1 VRYNM
6 RHSLNWKY
14 GVVVGLG
21 LLAFISIG
29 VLLYK
34 NVAPVINAVETRRS
48 AESILAHL
56 DSMLSGLQN
65 LEASERAYVLNGRM
79 TYRDHYQAAENKI
92 QQETA
97 ALKMLTVN
105 YADQQRRF
113 ALLEFQIVKR
123 LEYSHQLIDV
133 LEKKG
138 RRSAENMA
146 KTGGD
151 EEIAKNIENTVTDM
165 RNAQNELLEQ
175 QDSLINPGIRASVRL
190 IVISYLAA
198 ILIVLLVGAVALR
211 EYRLRRRAEEMR
223 ERLSLTVDQAT
234 DLVVVTDLT
243 GKIEYVNRAVEE
255 TTGYTAAELIGKS
268 RDLWHSGKHDA
279 EFFQKKFDTVRS
291 GGTFQAT
298 VTYRKKNGE
307 LFYLLDTLTPLRDPA
322 GNITHIVSTGRDITC
337 QKSLEERVDYL
348 AYFDAL
354 TGMPNRALFVERL
367 QKGIAQARNSST
379 HMAVLAIDI
388 DRFKL
393 INDVFGFDAG
403 DELLKVI
410 TERILASVG
419 EGDTVARVGNDEFD
433 VVLHNIA
440 RPSDVVSGVNKI
452 MKKISQSVILRGEE
466 IIMSFA
472 IGVTLF
478 PNDGEDAETLMRNAH
493 LALRKAKA
501 QGKNNYQF
509 YTPGIIE
516 RASDFLVME
525 KRLSSAL
532 KKEEYLVYYQP
543 YVDMTT
549 RRFGGAEALIKWKSD
564 KHGMVS
570 PKKFI
575 PMLEDTGMIVDVG
588 EWVLKTA
595 CRQIKEWE
603 RVGSL
608 FPVAVNLSSIQ
619 FHDKYVVEMVE
630 NAIKEAEVD
639 PEWLT
644 LEVTEGIAMHDLDYT
659 SKVLSDLKKLGVS
672 ISIDDFGTGYS
683 SLSYL
688 KKLPVDN
695 VKIDISF
702 VKDITTDPDS
712 ASIVMAITSLA
723 RNLNLKTIAEGVETE
738 EQCKILRLLR
748 CDMGQGFFFSP
759 ALSPE
764 EFGKLLC
771 KSRTIIAASGES
783 C

>member
-1 VRYNM
+1 M
-6 RHSLNWKY
+6 GHSLNLKY
-14 GVVVGLG
+14 SVVVGLG
-21 LLAFISIG
+21 LLAFIGIG
-29 VLLYK
+29 VLLYES
-34 NVAPVINAVETRRS
+34 VAPVINALETRRS
-48 AESILAHL
+48 AEGILTHL
-56 DSMLSGLQN
+56 DGVLSGLQD
-65 LEASERAYVLNGRM
+65 LEASEREYVLSGRKN
-79 TYRDHYQAAENKI
+79 YRDSYQAAVNKI

-105 YADQQRRF
+105 YPDQQRRF

-133 LEKKG
+133 LEKQG

-146 KTGGD
+146 KTDGD
-151 EEIAKNIENTVTDM
+151 EEIAENIGNTVTDM
-165 RNAQNELLEQ
+165 RNAQNELLKQ
-175 QDSLINPGIRASVRL
+175 QDRLINPRIRTSVTL

-198 ILIVLLVGAVALR
+198 ILIVLLFGAVALR
-211 EYRLRRRAEEMR
+211 EHRLRRRADELR
-223 ERLSLTVDQAT
+223 KRLSMTVDQAT

-255 TTGYTAAELIGKS
+255 TTGYAAAELLGKS

-279 EFFQKKFDTVRS
+279 EFFQKKRDTVRS

-298 VTYRKKNGE
+298 VTYRKKNGD
-307 LFYLLDTLTPLRDPA
+307 LFYLFDTLTPLRDAA
-322 GNITHIVSTGRDITC
+322 GNITHIVSTGRDITS

-354 TGMPNRALFVERL
+354 TGVPNRALFVERL
-367 QKGIAQARNSST
+367 QEGIGQAQSSST

-440 RPSDVVSGVNKI
+440 RPSDVVSAVDKI

-478 PNDGEDAETLMRNAH
+478 PDDGEDAETLMRNAH

-501 QGKNNYQF
+501 LGKNNFQF

-516 RASDFLVME
+516 KASDFLVME

-564 KHGMVS
+564 KHGLVS

-575 PMLEDTGMIVDVG
+575 PMLEDTGMIIDVG

-595 CRQIKEWE
+595 CRQIKEWD
-603 RVGSL
+603 RGGSL
-608 FPVAVNLSSIQ
+608 FPVAVNLSSMQ
-619 FHDKYVVEMVE
+619 FHDKYLVEMVE
-630 NAIKEAEVD
+630 NAIKEAGVD
-639 PEWLT
+639 PACLT
-644 LEVTEGIAMHDLDYT
+644 LEVTEGIVMHDLDYT

-672 ISIDDFGTGYS
+672 ISVDDFGTGYS

-695 VKIDISF
+695 VKIDMAF
-702 VKDITTDPDS
+702 VKDITTDPDA

-738 EQCKILRLLR
+738 EQWKILRLLR
-748 CDMGQGFFFSP
+748 CDMGQGFYFSP

-764 EFGKLLC
+764 EFGKLLV
-771 KSRTIIAASGES
+771 
-783 C
+783 

>member
-1 VRYNM
+1 MATIGWWLIVRCNM
-6 RHSLNWKY
+6 RHTLNWKY
-14 GVVVGLG
+14 GLVVGLG
-21 LLAFISIG
+21 MLAFIGIG
-29 VLLYK
+29 VLLYE
-34 NVAPVINAVETRRS
+34 NVVPVINALETRRS
-48 AESILAHL
+48 AEGIIAHL
-56 DSMLSGLQN
+56 DGVLSGLQN
-65 LEASERAYVLNGRM
+65 LEAREREYVLSGRIN
-79 TYRDHYQAAENKI
+79 YRDSYQAAVNKI

-105 YADQQRRF
+105 YPDQQRRF

-123 LEYSHQLIDV
+123 VEYSHQLIDV
-133 LEKKG
+133 LEKQG
-138 RRSAENMA
+138 HTSVENM
-146 KTGGD
+146 TLPGGD
-151 EEIAKNIENTVTDM
+151 GEITQNIRNTVMDM
-165 RNAQNELLEQ
+165 RNAQNEILEQ
-175 QDSLINPGIRASVRL
+175 QDSLINPAIRTSVTLIGIC
-190 IVISYLAA
+190 YLAA
-198 ILIVLLVGAVALR
+198 IMIVLLFGAVALR

-223 ERLSLTVDQAT
+223 KQLSLTVDQAT

-243 GKIEYVNRAVEE
+243 GKIEYVNRAVEK
-255 TTGYTAAELIGKS
+255 TTGYTAAELLGKS

-279 EFFQKKFDTVRS
+279 EFFQKKRDTVRS

-307 LFYLLDTLTPLRDPA
+307 LFYLFDTLTPLRDSA
-322 GNITHIVSTGRDITC
+322 GNITHIVSTGRDITS

-348 AYFDAL
+348 AYFDSL
-354 TGMPNRALFVERL
+354 TGVPNRALFVDRL
-367 QKGIAQARNSST
+367 QKGIVLAQRSST

-410 TERILASVG
+410 TERLSASVG

-433 VVLHNIA
+433 VALHNIG
-440 RPSDVVSGVNKI
+440 RPADVVSAVNKI
-452 MKKISQSVILRGEE
+452 TKKISQSVILRGEE

-472 IGVTLF
+472 VGVTLF
-478 PNDGEDAETLMRNAH
+478 PDDGEDAETLMRNAH
-493 LALRKAKA
+493 LALSKAKA
-501 QGKNNYQF
+501 QGKNNFQF

-516 RASDFLVME
+516 KASDFLVME

-564 KHGMVS
+564 KHGLVS

-575 PMLEDTGMIVDVG
+575 PMLEDTGMIIDVG

-595 CRQIKEWE
+595 CRQIKEWD
-603 RVGSL
+603 RGRSL
-608 FPVAVNLSSIQ
+608 FPVAVNLSSMQ
-619 FHDKYVVEMVE
+619 FHHKYLAEMVE
-630 NAIKEAEVD
+630 NTIKEAGVD
-639 PEWLT
+639 PACLT
-644 LEVTEGIAMHDLDYT
+644 LEVTEGIVMHDLDYA
-659 SKVLSDLKKLGVS
+659 SKVLSDLKNLGVS
-672 ISIDDFGTGYS
+672 ISVDDFGTGYS

-695 VKIDISF
+695 VKIDMSF
-702 VKDITTDPDS
+702 VKDITTDPDA

-723 RNLNLKTIAEGVETE
+723 RSLNLKTIAEGVETE
-738 EQCKILRLLR
+738 EQWKVLRLLR
-748 CDMGQGFFFSP
+748 CDMGQGFYFSP

-764 EFGKLLC
+764 EFGKLLV
-771 KSRTIIAASGES
+771 
-783 C
+783 

>member
-1 VRYNM
+1 MKR
-6 RHSLNWKY
+6 SFNWKY
-14 GVVVGLG
+14 VVVVGLG
-21 LLAFISIG
+21 LLAFIGIG
-29 VLLYK
+29 VLLYESA
-34 NVAPVINAVETRRS
+34 VPVINAIDTRKS
-48 AESILAHL
+48 AEEILMHL
-56 DSMLSGLQN
+56 DGMLSGLRDI
-65 LEASERAYVLNGRM
+65 EASERESILNWRINHRNS
-79 TYRDHYQAAENKI
+79 YKAAVNKI

-97 ALKMLTVN
+97 ILKTTTVS
-105 YADQQRRF
+105 YPDQQRRF

-133 LEKKG
+133 LEKQGHK
-138 RRSAENMA
+138 SAEKMLQ
-146 KTGGD
+146 TGGAG
-151 EEIAKNIENTVTDM
+151 EIAENIENTVSEM
-165 RNAQNELLEQ
+165 RNAQSELLGQ
-175 QDSLINPGIRASVRL
+175 QERLINPGIRTSVKL
-190 IVISYLAA
+190 IGISYLAA
-198 ILIVLLVGAVALR
+198 ILIVLLFGAVALR

-223 ERLSLTVDQAT
+223 KRLSLTVDQAT
-234 DLVVVTDLT
+234 DLVVVTDLS

-255 TTGYTAAELIGKS
+255 TTGYTAVELLGKS
-268 RDLWHSGKHDA
+268 RDLWYSGKHDA
-279 EFFQKKFDTVRS
+279 EFFQKKRDTVLS

-298 VTYRKKNGE
+298 VTYRKKNGD
-307 LFYLLDTLTPLRDPA
+307 LFYLLDTLTPLRDAA
-322 GNITHIVSTGRDITC
+322 GNITHIVSTGRDITS

-354 TGMPNRALFVERL
+354 TGVPNRARFVDRL
-367 QKGIAQARNSST
+367 HEGIVRAQGSSA
-379 HMAVLAIDI
+379 HMAVLAIDV

-410 TERILASVG
+410 TERLLASVG

-433 VVLHNIA
+433 VALHNIA
-440 RPSDVVSGVNKI
+440 RPSDVVSAVNKI

-472 IGVTLF
+472 VGVTLF
-478 PNDGEDAETLMRNAH
+478 PDDGEDAETLIRNAH
-493 LALRKAKA
+493 LALSKAKA
-501 QGKNNYQF
+501 QGKNNFQF
-509 YTPGIIE
+509 YTPGIVE
-516 RASDFLVME
+516 KASEFLVME

-564 KHGMVS
+564 KHGLVS
-570 PKKFI
+570 PTKFI
-575 PMLEDTGMIVDVG
+575 PMLEDTGMIIDVG

-595 CRQIKEWE
+595 CRQIKEWD
-603 RVGSL
+603 RRKPL
-608 FPVAVNLSSIQ
+608 FPVAVNLSTMQ
-619 FHDKYVVEMVE
+619 FHHKYLVEMVE
-630 NAIKEAEVD
+630 NTIKEAGVD
-639 PEWLT
+639 PACLT
-644 LEVTEGIAMHDLDYT
+644 LEVTEGIVMHDLDYT
-659 SKVLSDLKKLGVS
+659 SKVLSELKNLGVS
-672 ISIDDFGTGYS
+672 ISVDDFGTGYS

-695 VKIDISF
+695 VKIDMSF
-702 VKDITTDPDS
+702 VKDIATDPDA

-738 EQCKILRLLR
+738 EQWKILRLLR

-764 EFGKLLC
+764 EFEKLLV
-771 KSRTIIAASGES
+771 
-783 C
+783 

>member
-1 VRYNM
+1 MKR
-6 RHSLNWKY
+6 SFNWKY
-14 GVVVGLG
+14 VVVVGLG
-21 LLAFISIG
+21 LLAFIGIG
-29 VLLYK
+29 VLLYES
-34 NVAPVINAVETRRS
+34 VAPVINAVETRRS
-48 AESILAHL
+48 AEGILMHL
-56 DSMLSGLQN
+56 DGMLSGLRN
-65 LEASERAYVLNGRM
+65 LEASEREYVLSGRM
-79 TYRDHYQAAENKI
+79 NHRDSYQAAVNKI

-97 ALKMLTVN
+97 ALKMTTVN
-105 YADQQRRF
+105 YPDQQRRF

-133 LEKKG
+133 LEKQGHK
-138 RRSAENMA
+138 SAEKILQN
-146 KTGGD
+146 GGD
-151 EEIAKNIENTVTDM
+151 GEIAENIGNTVSDM
-165 RNAQNELLEQ
+165 RNAQNELLRQ
-175 QDSLINPGIRASVRL
+175 QERLINPGIRTSVKL
-190 IVISYLAA
+190 IGISYLAA
-198 ILIVLLVGAVALR
+198 ILIVLLFGAVAMR

-223 ERLSLTVDQAT
+223 QRLSLTVDQAT
-234 DLVVVTDLT
+234 DLVVVTDLS

-255 TTGYTAAELIGKS
+255 TTGYAAAELLGKS
-268 RDLWHSGKHDA
+268 RDLWYSGKHDA
-279 EFFQKKFDTVRS
+279 EFFQKKRDTVLS

-298 VTYRKKNGE
+298 VTYRKKNGD
-307 LFYLLDTLTPLRDPA
+307 LFYLLDTLAPLRDAA
-322 GNITHIVSTGRDITC
+322 GNITHIVSTGRDITS

-354 TGMPNRALFVERL
+354 TGVPNRARFVDRL
-367 QKGIAQARNSST
+367 QEGIVRAHGISA
-379 HMAVLAIDI
+379 HMAVLAIDV

-410 TERILASVG
+410 TERLLASVG

-433 VVLHNIA
+433 VALHNIA
-440 RPSDVVSGVNKI
+440 RPSDVVSAVNKI

-472 IGVTLF
+472 VGVTLF
-478 PNDGEDAETLMRNAH
+478 PDDGEDAETLIRNAH
-493 LALRKAKA
+493 LALSKAKA
-501 QGKNNYQF
+501 QGKNNFQF

-516 RASDFLVME
+516 KASEFLVME

-564 KHGMVS
+564 KHGLVS

-575 PMLEDTGMIVDVG
+575 PMLEDTGMIIDVG

-595 CRQIKEWE
+595 CRQIKEWD
-603 RVGSL
+603 RGKPL
-608 FPVAVNLSSIQ
+608 FPVAVNLSSMQ
-619 FHDKYVVEMVE
+619 FHHKYLVEMVE
-630 NAIKEAEVD
+630 NTIKEAGVD
-639 PEWLT
+639 PACLT
-644 LEVTEGIAMHDLDYT
+644 LEVTEGIVMHDLDYT
-659 SKVLSDLKKLGVS
+659 SKVLSDLKNLGVS
-672 ISIDDFGTGYS
+672 ISVDDFGTGYS

-695 VKIDISF
+695 VKIDMSF
-702 VKDITTDPDS
+702 VKDITTDPDA

-738 EQCKILRLLR
+738 EQWKILRLLR

-764 EFGKLLC
+764 EFGKLLV
-771 KSRTIIAASGES
+771 
-783 C
+783 